1 MMPAPFPASQ
11 LHTNTDIRNVMRA
24 LMATQQ
30 AALRLSAG
38 SRDTELYAQG
48 FREGLQ
54 LLAEALHI
62 DLGIPAAWHYR
73 EG

>member
-1 MMPAPFPASQ
+1 MPPPFPASQ
-11 LHTNTDIRNVMRA
+11 LHTNADIRNVMRA

-62 DLGIPAAWHYR
+62 DLGIPAAWHYLDR
-73 EG
+73 